1 MREPGTVS
9 RPIDTIED
17 CLKQVFRCQP
27 EEVAVAIADSALN
40 QRRITMEAL
49 REMAVGVRA
58 RRILRNLDP
67 RAESGIESIA
77 RVRLRAAG
85 IPTEVQVGV
94 APGVRVDLVVDER
107 VAVEL
112 DGAAYHSGA
121 LEFENDRARDAV
133 LNAWGLRAL
142 HFSYRQVMDD
152 WPTVLS
158 TIQMVRRQVSQ
169 GRGIHGARRRSRIRG
184 SD

>member
-1 MREPGTVS
+1 MPEPGTVP
-9 RPIDTIED
+9 RPVDTIGD

-27 EEVAVAIADSALN
+27 EDVAVAIADSALN
-40 QRRITMEAL
+40 QRKITMGAL
-49 REMAVGVRA
+49 REMAGGARA

-77 RVRLRAAG
+77 RVRLRATG
-85 IPTEVQVGV
+85 IPLEVQVGV

-121 LEFENDRARDAV
+121 LEFENDRTRDAV
-133 LNAWGLRAL
+133 LNAWGYRVL

-152 WPTVLS
+152 WPSVLS

-169 GRGIHGARRRSRIRG
+169 GGRKPGA
-184 SD
+184 